1 MTRTSAKNRRESC
14 KITTEFRTLMRS
26 GKPREKKIHNPPQ
39 KQEEIKKKQCRREQN
54 KKEHTEERSKDQG
67 VRFIG
72 SLPHGRDRATRRRER
87 REEKQVAD
95 GARRA
100 AAG

>member
-1 MTRTSAKNRRESC
+1 
-14 KITTEFRTLMRS
+14 MRS

-67 VRFIG
+67 VGFIG
-72 SLPHGRDRATRRRER
+72 SLPHGRKQRGTARER
-87 REEKQVAD
+87 RRSRSPMEEESN
-95 GARRA
+95 GWLNTTLRN
-100 AAG
+100 